1 MIMSKPIVD
10 IIIPNYNKGPFLDEC
25 INSVINQS
33 YEYWSLFI
41 IDDCSTDNSSQ
52 ILDKYKNR
60 KNFKIIKLN
69 KNKGPS
75 FCRNL
80 GMRVSKSDYMAFL
93 DSDDLWT
100 ENKLKNQISF
110 MIDNSINFTYSDY
123 TSFVIKNNKRIYKKK
138 TNLKNSLNFHEFISN
153 SSINSST
160 MIITRKLVGT
170 NKFKRVGLLEDY
182 LFKCDILKNNHLA
195 QKINQNL
202 AFYRLLPNNRSSNRF
217 SNLYWLWK
225 INNIYNKLSFFN
237 NIKSIIGIIVNSI
250 RKYGIK

>member
-93 DSDDLWT
+93 DSDDWWSPK
-100 ENKLKNQISF
+100 KLEKSCKPRALR
-110 MIDNSINFTYSDY
+110 D
-123 TSFVIKNNKRIYKKK
+123 
-138 TNLKNSLNFHEFISN
+138 
-153 SSINSST
+153 SS
-160 MIITRKLVGT
+160 G
-170 NKFKRVGLLEDY
+170 
-182 LFKCDILKNNHLA
+182 ILKA
-195 QKINQNL
+195 IFGINRPERPPI
-202 AFYRLLPNNRSSNRF
+202 YSNRSESLQIL
-217 SNLYWLWK
+217 LYDQ
-225 INNIYNKLSFFN
+225 
-237 NIKSIIGIIVNSI
+237 IIP
-250 RKYGIK
+250 